1 VTEPG
6 DTQSI
11 RDLLDFWL
19 LPTDHPDHGKRRK
32 IWFESTP
39 AFDDEI
45 RSRFG
50 GLIRRAVAGE
60 LEHWAEAAEGAL
72 ALIILCDQFTRNI
85 YRKSADAYCGDATA
99 LATARDAVARGFHL
113 TVPRDAR
120 TFYFTP
126 FHHSEN
132 LADQEMSCALFET
145 IADADNKSSGRKH
158 RDIVARF
165 GRFPHRNEVLGR
177 ESTPEELDYLKTA
190 ERFGQ

>member
-1 VTEPG
+1 VSDPG
-6 DTQSI
+6 DTQPI
-11 RDLLDFWL
+11 RDIIDFWF
-19 LPTDHPDHGKRRK
+19 LPLGHPEHGKPRE
-32 IWFESTP
+32 IWWRSNP
-39 AFDDEI
+39 DFDEEI
-45 RSRFG
+45 RRRFG

-60 LEHWAEAAEGAL
+60 LKHWPETAEGAL

-99 LATARDAVARGFHL
+99 LATARVAVARGFHL

-120 TFYFTP
+120 AFYFTP

-145 IADADNKSSGRKH
+145 VADANNNRYARGH

-165 GRFPHRNEVLGR
+165 GRFPHRNVVLGR
-177 ESTPEELDYLKTA
+177 ISTAEELDYLKTA

>member
-1 VTEPG
+1 MTDPSE
-6 DTQSI
+6 TSAI
-11 RDLLDFWL
+11 RDILDFWF
-19 LPTDHPDHGKRRK
+19 LPPGDPEHGKARE
-32 IWFESTP
+32 IWWRSNP
-39 AFDDEI
+39 DFDEEI
-45 RSRFG
+45 RRRFG

-60 LEHWAEAAEGAL
+60 LKHWAETAEGAL

-99 LATARDAVARGFHL
+99 LATARVAVARGFHL
-113 TVPRDAR
+113 KVPRDVR

-126 FHHSEN
+126 FHHSES

-145 IADADNKSSGRKH
+145 VADANNKNYARSH

-177 ESTPEELDYLKTA
+177 TSTPEELDYVKTA
-190 ERFGQ
+190 ERYGQ

>member
-1 VTEPG
+1 MSETR
-6 DTQSI
+6 SI
-11 RDLLDFWL
+11 RDILDFWF
-19 LPTDHPDHGKRRK
+19 LPLDDPGHGKPRE
-32 IWFESTP
+32 IWWKSTP
-39 AFDDEI
+39 ELDDEI

-50 GLIRRAVAGE
+50 ALIRRAVAGE
-60 LEHWAEAAEGAL
+60 LKQGAETPEGAL

-85 YRKSADAYCGDATA
+85 YRKSAAAYCGDAMA
-99 LATARDAVARGFHL
+99 LVTARAAVARGFHL
-113 TVPRDAR
+113 TVLRDAR
-120 TFYFTP
+120 TFYVTP

-145 IADADNKSSGRKH
+145 IADAENPNYARRH

-177 ESTPEELDYLKTA
+177 ESTAEELEYLKTA